1 MNARD
6 IKDLMAILS
15 EATEK
20 QEALYIENEGEITA
34 EIEEMDAEIDTIKEL
49 LTTDGIDS
57 LGAWLRAKED
67 EKKRYK
73 AEKDYVTRKIN
84 ATDRSIDYI
93 KSLINQ
99 VMRETG
105 VDKIKG
111 ELGYSFQ
118 AYTSDTTSVNKPN
131 LFAKYEE
138 RLIDAMAKAGIPPYV
153 TATLNASSSIAR
165 EVGVQEGDE
174 AIFERHLTPT
184 VKFGKPRASKSE

>member
-1 MNARD
+1 MNAKE
-6 IKDLMAILS
+6 IKDLMAMLS
-15 EATEK
+15 EATER
-20 QEALYIENEGEITA
+20 QEALYIENDGEITA
-34 EIEEMDAEIDTIKEL
+34 ETEEMDAEIDAIKEL
-49 LTTDGIDS
+49 LTTEGIDS
-57 LGAWLRAKED
+57 LGSWLRAKED

-84 ATDRSIDYI
+84 ATDKSIDYI
-93 KSLINQ
+93 KTLINQ

-105 VDKIKG
+105 VDKVKG

-118 AYTSDTTSVNKPN
+118 AYTSDTTTVNKPN

-165 EVGVQEGDE
+165 EVGLQEGDE
-174 AIFERHLTPT
+174 DIFERHLTPT

>member
-1 MNARD
+1 MNARE
-6 IKDLMAILS
+6 IKDLMAMLS
-15 EATEK
+15 EATER

-34 EIEEMDAEIDTIKEL
+34 ETEDMDAEIDAIKEL
-49 LTTDGIDS
+49 LTTEGIDS
-57 LGAWLRAKED
+57 LGSWLRAKED

-84 ATDRSIDYI
+84 ATDKSIDYI

-105 VDKIKG
+105 VEKVKG

-118 AYTSDTTSVNKPN
+118 TYTSDTTTVNKPN

-138 RLIDAMAKAGIPPYV
+138 RLIDAMAKAGIPAYV

-165 EVGVQEGDE
+165 EVGLQEGDE

>member
-1 MNARD
+1 MNSRE
-6 IKDLMAILS
+6 IKDLMAMLS
-15 EATEK
+15 EATER
-20 QEALYIENEGEITA
+20 QEALYIENDGEITA
-34 EIEEMDAEIDTIKEL
+34 ETEEMDAEIDAIKEL
-49 LTTDGIDS
+49 LTTEGIDS

-73 AEKDYVTRKIN
+73 AEKDSVTRKIN
-84 ATDRSIDYI
+84 ARDKAIDYI

-111 ELGYSFQ
+111 HLGYSFQ
-118 AYTSDTTSVNKPN
+118 TYTSDTTTVNKPN

-138 RLIDAMAKAGIPPYV
+138 RLIDAMAKAGIPAYV

-165 EVGVQEGDE
+165 EVGLQEGDE

>member
-6 IKDLMAILS
+6 IKDLMAMLS
-15 EATEK
+15 ESTER

-34 EIEEMDAEIDTIKEL
+34 ETEDMDAEIDAIKEL

-84 ATDRSIDYI
+84 ATDKSIDYI
-93 KSLINQ
+93 KNLINQ

-105 VDKIKG
+105 VEKVKG

-118 AYTSDTTSVNKPN
+118 TYTSDTTTVNKPN

-138 RLIDAMAKAGIPPYV
+138 RLNDAMAKAGIPAYV

-165 EVGVQEGDE
+165 EVGLQEGDE

>member
-1 MNARD
+1 MNAKE
-6 IKDLMAILS
+6 IKDLMAMLS
-15 EATEK
+15 EATER
-20 QEALYIENEGEITA
+20 QEALYIENEGEVTA
-34 EIEEMDAEIDTIKEL
+34 ETEEMDAEINAIKEL
-49 LTTDGIDS
+49 LTTEGIDS
-57 LGAWLRAKED
+57 LGSWLRAKED

-84 ATDRSIDYI
+84 ATDKSIDYI

-118 AYTSDTTSVNKPN
+118 AYTSDTTTVNKPN

-138 RLIDAMAKAGIPPYV
+138 RLIDAMAKAGIPAYV

-165 EVGVQEGDE
+165 EVGLQEGDE
-174 AIFERHLTPT
+174 DIFERHLTPT

>member
-1 MNARD
+1 MNARE
-6 IKDLMAILS
+6 IKDLMAMLS
-15 EATEK
+15 DATER

-34 EIEEMDAEIDTIKEL
+34 ETEEMDAEIDAIKEL
-49 LTTDGIDS
+49 LTTEGIDS
-57 LGAWLRAKED
+57 LGSWLRAKED

-84 ATDRSIDYI
+84 ATDKSIDYI

-105 VDKIKG
+105 VEKVKG

-118 AYTSDTTSVNKPN
+118 TYTSETTTVNKPN

-138 RLIDAMAKAGIPPYV
+138 RLIDAMAKAGIPAYV

-165 EVGVQEGDE
+165 EVGLQEGDE

>member
-6 IKDLMAILS
+6 IKDLMAMLS
-15 EATEK
+15 EATER

-34 EIEEMDAEIDTIKEL
+34 ETEEMDAEIDAIKKL
-49 LTTDGIDS
+49 LTTEGIDS
-57 LGAWLRAKED
+57 LGSWLRAKED

-84 ATDRSIDYI
+84 ATDKSIDYI

-105 VDKIKG
+105 VEKVKG

-118 AYTSDTTSVNKPN
+118 TYTSDTTTVNKPN

-138 RLIDAMAKAGIPPYV
+138 RLIDAMAKTGIPPYV

-165 EVGVQEGDE
+165 EVGLQEGDE

>member
-6 IKDLMAILS
+6 IKDLMAMLS
-15 EATEK
+15 EATER

-34 EIEEMDAEIDTIKEL
+34 ETEEMDAEIDAIKEL
-49 LTTDGIDS
+49 LTTEGIDS
-57 LGAWLRAKED
+57 LGSWLRAKED

-73 AEKDYVTRKIN
+73 AEKDYVPRKIN
-84 ATDRSIDYI
+84 ATDKSIDYI

-105 VDKIKG
+105 VEKVKG

-118 AYTSDTTSVNKPN
+118 TYTSDTTTVNKPN

-138 RLIDAMAKAGIPPYV
+138 RLIDAMAKAGIPAYV

-165 EVGVQEGDE
+165 EVGLQEGDE

>member
-1 MNARD
+1 MNARE
-6 IKDLMAILS
+6 IKDLMAMLS
-15 EATEK
+15 EATER

-34 EIEEMDAEIDTIKEL
+34 ETEEMDAEIDAIKEL
-49 LTTDGIDS
+49 LTTEGIDS

-84 ATDRSIDYI
+84 ATDKSIDYI

-105 VDKIKG
+105 VEKVKG

-118 AYTSDTTSVNKPN
+118 TYNSDTTTVNKPN

-138 RLIDAMAKAGIPPYV
+138 RLIDAMAKAGLPAYV

-165 EVGVQEGDE
+165 EVGLQEGDE
-174 AIFERHLTPT
+174 AIFVRHLTPT

>member
-1 MNARD
+1 MNARE
-6 IKDLMAILS
+6 IKDLMAMLS
-15 EATEK
+15 EATER

-34 EIEEMDAEIDTIKEL
+34 ETEDMDAEIDAIKEL

-84 ATDRSIDYI
+84 ATDKSIDYI

-105 VDKIKG
+105 VEKVKG
-111 ELGYSFQ
+111 DLGYSFQ
-118 AYTSDTTSVNKPN
+118 TYTSDTTTVNKPN

-138 RLIDAMAKAGIPPYV
+138 RLIDAMAKAGIPPYI

-165 EVGVQEGDE
+165 EVGLQEGDE

-184 VKFGKPRASKSE
+184 VKFGKPRSSKSE

>member
-1 MNARD
+1 MNARE
-6 IKDLMAILS
+6 IKDLMAMLS
-15 EATEK
+15 EATER
-20 QEALYIENEGEITA
+20 QEALYIENEGEVTS
-34 EIEEMDAEIDTIKEL
+34 ETEEMDAEIDAIKEL

-84 ATDRSIDYI
+84 ATDKSIDYI

-105 VDKIKG
+105 VEKVKG

-118 AYTSDTTSVNKPN
+118 TYTSDTTTVNKPN

-138 RLIDAMAKAGIPPYV
+138 RLIDAMAKAGIPAYV

-165 EVGVQEGDE
+165 EVGLQEGDE
-174 AIFERHLTPT
+174 AIFERHSTPT

>member
-1 MNARD
+1 MNAKE
-6 IKDLMAILS
+6 IKDLMAMLS
-15 EATEK
+15 ETTER
-20 QEALYIENEGEITA
+20 QEALYIESEGEITA
-34 EIEEMDAEIDTIKEL
+34 ETEEMDAEIDAIKEL
-49 LTTDGIDS
+49 LTTEGIDS

-111 ELGYSFQ
+111 EFGYSFQ
-118 AYTSDTTSVNKPN
+118 AYTSDTTTVNKPN
-131 LFAKYEE
+131 LFAKYEQK
-138 RLIDAMAKAGIPPYV
+138 LVDAMAKVGIPPYV

-165 EVGVQEGDE
+165 EVGLQEGDD

>member
-1 MNARD
+1 MNAKE
-6 IKDLMAILS
+6 IKDLMVTLS
-15 EATEK
+15 EVTER

-34 EIEEMDAEIDTIKEL
+34 ETEEMDAEIDAIKEL
-49 LTTDGIDS
+49 LTTEGIDS

-84 ATDRSIDYI
+84 ATDKSIDYI

-105 VDKIKG
+105 VEKVKG

-118 AYTSDTTSVNKPN
+118 TYTSDTTTVNKPN
-131 LFAKYEE
+131 LFAKYEG
-138 RLIDAMAKAGIPPYV
+138 RLIDAMVQAGIPAYI
-153 TATLNASSSIAR
+153 TATLNASSSIAK
-165 EVGVQEGDE
+165 EVGLQEGDE
-174 AIFERHLTPT
+174 DIFERHLTPT

>member
-1 MNARD
+1 MNARE
-6 IKDLMAILS
+6 IKDLMAMLS
-15 EATEK
+15 EATER
-20 QEALYIENEGEITA
+20 QEALYIESEGEITA
-34 EIEEMDAEIDTIKEL
+34 ETEEMDAEIDAIKKL
-49 LTTDGIDS
+49 LTTEGIDS
-57 LGAWLRAKED
+57 LGSWLRAKED

-84 ATDRSIDYI
+84 ATDKSIDYI

-105 VDKIKG
+105 VEKVKG

-118 AYTSDTTSVNKPN
+118 TYTSDATTVNKPN

-138 RLIDAMAKAGIPPYV
+138 RLIDAMAKAGIPAYV
-153 TATLNASSSIAR
+153 TATINASSSIAR
-165 EVGVQEGDE
+165 EVGLQEGDE

>member
-1 MNARD
+1 MNAKE
-6 IKDLMAILS
+6 IKDLMAMLS
-15 EATEK
+15 ETTER
-20 QEALYIENEGEITA
+20 QEALYIESEGEITA
-34 EIEEMDAEIDTIKEL
+34 ETEEMDAEIDAIKEL
-49 LTTDGIDS
+49 LTTEGIDS

-84 ATDRSIDYI
+84 ATDKSIDYI

-105 VDKIKG
+105 VEKVKG

-118 AYTSDTTSVNKPN
+118 AYTSDTTTVNKPN
-131 LFAKYEE
+131 LFAKYEQK
-138 RLIDAMAKAGIPPYV
+138 LVDAMAKAGMPPYV

-165 EVGVQEGDE
+165 EVGLQEGDE
-174 AIFERHLTPT
+174 DIFDRHLTPT

>member
-1 MNARD
+1 MNAKE
-6 IKDLMAILS
+6 IKDLMAMLS
-15 EATEK
+15 EATER
-20 QEALYIENEGEITA
+20 QEALYIENEGEVTA
-34 EIEEMDAEIDTIKEL
+34 ETEEMDAEINAIKEL
-49 LTTDGIDS
+49 LTTEGIDS
-57 LGAWLRAKED
+57 LGSWLRAKED

-84 ATDRSIDYI
+84 ATDKSIDYI

-118 AYTSDTTSVNKPN
+118 AYTSSTTTVNKPN

-138 RLIDAMAKAGIPPYV
+138 RLIDAMAKAGIPAYV

-165 EVGVQEGDE
+165 EVGLQEGDE
-174 AIFERHLTPT
+174 DIFERHLTPT

>member
-1 MNARD
+1 MNARE
-6 IKDLMAILS
+6 IKDLMAMLS
-15 EATEK
+15 EATER
-20 QEALYIENEGEITA
+20 QEALYIENEGEITS
-34 EIEEMDAEIDTIKEL
+34 ETEEMDAEIDAIKEL
-49 LTTDGIDS
+49 LTTGGIDS
-57 LGAWLRAKED
+57 LGAWLRAKEE

-73 AEKDYVTRKIN
+73 AEKAYVTRRIN
-84 ATDRSIDYI
+84 ATDKSIDYI

-105 VDKIKG
+105 VEKVKG

-118 AYTSDTTSVNKPN
+118 TYTSDTTTVNKPN

-138 RLIDAMAKAGIPPYV
+138 RLIDAMAKAGIPAYV

-165 EVGVQEGDE
+165 EVGLQEGDE

>member
-1 MNARD
+1 MNAKE
-6 IKDLMAILS
+6 IKDLMAMLS
-15 EATEK
+15 EATER

-34 EIEEMDAEIDTIKEL
+34 ETEEMDAEIDAIKEL
-49 LTTDGIDS
+49 LTTEGIDS

-67 EKKRYK
+67 ERKRYK
-73 AEKDYVTRKIN
+73 AEKDYITRKIN
-84 ATDRSIDYI
+84 ATDKSIDYI

-111 ELGYSFQ
+111 DLGYSFT
-118 AYTSDTTSVNKPN
+118 ACTSDTTTVNKPN
-131 LFAKYEE
+131 LFAKYDR
-138 RLIDAMAKAGIPPYV
+138 RLVDAMAKAGIPPYV

-165 EVGVQEGDE
+165 EVGLQEGDE
-174 AIFERHLTPT
+174 DIFERHLTPT

>member
-1 MNARD
+1 
-6 IKDLMAILS
+6 MAMLS
-15 EATEK
+15 EATER
-20 QEALYIENEGEITA
+20 QEALYIENEGEITS
-34 EIEEMDAEIDTIKEL
+34 ETEEMDAEIDAIKEL

-67 EKKRYK
+67 EKKRCK

-84 ATDRSIDYI
+84 ATDKSIDYI

-111 ELGYSFQ
+111 DLGYSFQ
-118 AYTSDTTSVNKPN
+118 TYTSDTTTVNKPN

-138 RLIDAMAKAGIPPYV
+138 RLIDAMAKAGIPAYV
-153 TATLNASSSIAR
+153 TATINASSSIAR
-165 EVGVQEGDE
+165 EVGLQEGDE

>member
-1 MNARD
+1 MNARE
-6 IKDLMAILS
+6 IKDLMAMLS
-15 EATEK
+15 EATER

-34 EIEEMDAEIDTIKEL
+34 ETEDMDAEIDAIKEL

-84 ATDRSIDYI
+84 ATDKSIDYI

-105 VDKIKG
+105 VEKVKG

-118 AYTSDTTSVNKPN
+118 TYTSDTTTVNKPN

-165 EVGVQEGDE
+165 EVGLQEGDE
-174 AIFERHLTPT
+174 AIFERHSTPT

>member
-1 MNARD
+1 MNARE
-6 IKDLMAILS
+6 IKDLMAMLS
-15 EATEK
+15 EATER
-20 QEALYIENEGEITA
+20 QEALYIENEGEITS
-34 EIEEMDAEIDTIKEL
+34 ETEEMDAEIDAIKEL
-49 LTTDGIDS
+49 LTTEGIDS
-57 LGAWLRAKED
+57 LGSWLRAKED

-84 ATDRSIDYI
+84 ATDKSIDYI

-105 VDKIKG
+105 VEKVKG

-118 AYTSDTTSVNKPN
+118 PYASDTTTVNKPN

-138 RLIDAMAKAGIPPYV
+138 RLIDAMAKAGIPAYV

-165 EVGVQEGDE
+165 EVGLQEGDE

>member
-1 MNARD
+1 MNARE
-6 IKDLMAILS
+6 IKDLMAMLS
-15 EATEK
+15 ETTER
-20 QEALYIENEGEITA
+20 QEALYIENEGEITS
-34 EIEEMDAEIDTIKEL
+34 ETEEMDAEIDAIKEL
-49 LTTDGIDS
+49 LTTEGIDS

-73 AEKDYVTRKIN
+73 AEKDYVSRKIN

-105 VDKIKG
+105 VDKVKG

-118 AYTSDTTSVNKPN
+118 AYTSDTTTVNKPN
-131 LFAKYEE
+131 LFAKYDQ
-138 RLIDAMAKAGIPPYV
+138 RLVDAMAKAGIPPYV

-165 EVGVQEGDE
+165 EVGLQEGDE
-174 AIFERHLTPT
+174 DIFDRHLTPT
-184 VKFGKPRASKSE
+184 VKFGKPRASKTE

>member
-1 MNARD
+1 MNARE
-6 IKDLMAILS
+6 IKDLMAMLS
-15 EATEK
+15 EATER
-20 QEALYIENEGEITA
+20 QEALYIENEGEITS
-34 EIEEMDAEIDTIKEL
+34 ETEEMDAEIDAIKEL

-84 ATDRSIDYI
+84 ATDKSIDYI

-105 VDKIKG
+105 VEKVKG

-118 AYTSDTTSVNKPN
+118 TYTSDTTTVNKPN

-138 RLIDAMAKAGIPPYV
+138 RLIDAMAKAGIPAYV

-165 EVGVQEGDE
+165 EVGLQEGDE

>member
-6 IKDLMAILS
+6 IKDLMAMLS
-15 EATEK
+15 EATER

-34 EIEEMDAEIDTIKEL
+34 ETEDMDAEIDAIKEL

-84 ATDRSIDYI
+84 ATDKSIDYI

-105 VDKIKG
+105 VEKVKG

-118 AYTSDTTSVNKPN
+118 TYTSDTTTVNKPN

-138 RLIDAMAKAGIPPYV
+138 RLIDAMAKAGIPAYV

-165 EVGVQEGDE
+165 EVGLQEGDE

>member
-1 MNARD
+1 
-6 IKDLMAILS
+6 MAMLS
-15 EATEK
+15 ERTER
-20 QEALYIENEGEITA
+20 QEALYIENDGEITA
-34 EIEEMDAEIDTIKEL
+34 ETEEMEAEIDAIKEL
-49 LTTDGIDS
+49 LTTEGIDS

-84 ATDRSIDYI
+84 ATDKSIDYI

-99 VMRETG
+99 VMREIG
-105 VDKIKG
+105 VDKVKG
-111 ELGYSFQ
+111 ELGYSFL
-118 AYTSDTTSVNKPN
+118 AYTSDTTTVNKPN

-138 RLIDAMAKAGIPPYV
+138 RFIDAMAKAGIPPYI

-165 EVGVQEGDE
+165 EVGLQEGDE
-174 AIFERHLTPT
+174 DIFERHLTPT

>member
-1 MNARD
+1 MNARE
-6 IKDLMAILS
+6 IKDLMAMLS
-15 EATEK
+15 EATER
-20 QEALYIENEGEITA
+20 QEALYIENEGEITS
-34 EIEEMDAEIDTIKEL
+34 ETEEMDAEIDAIKEL
-49 LTTDGIDS
+49 LTTEGIDS
-57 LGAWLRAKED
+57 LGSWLRAKED

-84 ATDRSIDYI
+84 ATDKSIDYI

-105 VDKIKG
+105 VEKVKG

-118 AYTSDTTSVNKPN
+118 TYTSDTTTVNKPN

-138 RLIDAMAKAGIPPYV
+138 KLIDALAMAGIPPYV
-153 TATLNASSSIAR
+153 TAALHASSSIAR
-165 EVGVQEGDE
+165 EVGLQERDE

>member
-6 IKDLMAILS
+6 IKDLMAMLS
-15 EATEK
+15 EATER

-34 EIEEMDAEIDTIKEL
+34 ETEEMDAEIDAIKEL

-84 ATDRSIDYI
+84 ATDKSIDYI

-105 VDKIKG
+105 VEKIKG
-111 ELGYSFQ
+111 DLGYSFQ
-118 AYTSDTTSVNKPN
+118 TYTSDTTTVNKPN
-131 LFAKYEE
+131 LFVKYEE
-138 RLIDAMAKAGIPPYV
+138 RLIDAMAKAGIPPYF
-153 TATLNASSSIAR
+153 TSILNASSSIAR
-165 EVGVQEGDE
+165 EVGLQEGDE

>member
-1 MNARD
+1 MNAKE
-6 IKDLMAILS
+6 IKDLMAMLS
-15 EATEK
+15 ETTER
-20 QEALYIENEGEITA
+20 QEALYIESEGEITA
-34 EIEEMDAEIDTIKEL
+34 ETEEMDAEIDAIKEL
-49 LTTDGIDS
+49 LTTEGIDS

-84 ATDRSIDYI
+84 AADKSIDYI

-105 VDKIKG
+105 VEKVKG

-118 AYTSDTTSVNKPN
+118 AYISDTTTVNKHN
-131 LFAKYEE
+131 LFAKYEQK
-138 RLIDAMAKAGIPPYV
+138 LVDAMAKAGMPPYV

-165 EVGVQEGDE
+165 EVGLQEGDE

>member
-1 MNARD
+1 MNAKE
-6 IKDLMAILS
+6 IKDLMAMLS
-15 EATEK
+15 ETTER
-20 QEALYIENEGEITA
+20 QEALYIESEGEITA
-34 EIEEMDAEIDTIKEL
+34 ETEEMDAEIDAIKEL
-49 LTTDGIDS
+49 LTTEGIDS

-84 ATDRSIDYI
+84 AADKSIDYI

-105 VDKIKG
+105 VEKVKG

-118 AYTSDTTSVNKPN
+118 AYISDTTTVNKPN
-131 LFAKYEE
+131 LFAKYEQK
-138 RLIDAMAKAGIPPYV
+138 LVDAMAKAGMPPYV

-165 EVGVQEGDE
+165 EVGLQEGDE
-174 AIFERHLTPT
+174 DIFERHLTPT
-184 VKFGKPRASKSE
+184 VKFGKPRASKTE

>member
-6 IKDLMAILS
+6 IKDLMAMLS
-15 EATEK
+15 EATER

-34 EIEEMDAEIDTIKEL
+34 ETEEMDAEIDAIKKL
-49 LTTDGIDS
+49 LTTEGIDS
-57 LGAWLRAKED
+57 LGSWLRAKED

-84 ATDRSIDYI
+84 ATDKSIDYI
-93 KSLINQ
+93 KSMINQ

-105 VDKIKG
+105 VEKVKG

-118 AYTSDTTSVNKPN
+118 TYTSDTTTVNKPN

-138 RLIDAMAKAGIPPYV
+138 RLIDAMAKAGIPQYV

-165 EVGVQEGDE
+165 EVGLQEGDE

>member
-1 MNARD
+1 MNARE
-6 IKDLMAILS
+6 IKDLMAMLS
-15 EATEK
+15 EATER

-34 EIEEMDAEIDTIKEL
+34 ETEEMDAEIGAIKEL
-49 LTTDGIDS
+49 LTTEGIDS
-57 LGAWLRAKED
+57 LGAWLRSKED

-84 ATDRSIDYI
+84 ATDKSIDYI

-105 VDKIKG
+105 VEKVKG

-118 AYTSDTTSVNKPN
+118 TYNSDTTTVNKPN

-138 RLIDAMAKAGIPPYV
+138 RLIDAMAKAGIPAYV

-165 EVGVQEGDE
+165 EVGLQEGDE
-174 AIFERHLTPT
+174 GIFERHLTPT

>member
-1 MNARD
+1 MNARE
-6 IKDLMAILS
+6 IKDLMAMLS
-15 EATEK
+15 EATER

-34 EIEEMDAEIDTIKEL
+34 ETEEMDAEIDAIKEL
-49 LTTDGIDS
+49 LTTEGIDS

-84 ATDRSIDYI
+84 ATDKSIDYI

-105 VDKIKG
+105 VEKVKG
-111 ELGYSFQ
+111 ELGYSFM
-118 AYTSDTTSVNKPN
+118 AYTSDTTTVNKPN

-138 RLIDAMAKAGIPPYV
+138 RLIDAMAKAGIPAYV

-165 EVGVQEGDE
+165 EVGLQEGDE

>member
-1 MNARD
+1 MNARE
-6 IKDLMAILS
+6 IKDLMAMLS
-15 EATEK
+15 EATER

-34 EIEEMDAEIDTIKEL
+34 ETEDMDAEIDAIKEL
-49 LTTDGIDS
+49 LTTEGIDS
-57 LGAWLRAKED
+57 LGSWLRAKED

-84 ATDRSIDYI
+84 ATDKSIDFI

-105 VDKIKG
+105 VEKVKG

-118 AYTSDTTSVNKPN
+118 TYTSDTTTVNKPN

-138 RLIDAMAKAGIPPYV
+138 RLIDAMAKAGIPAYV

-165 EVGVQEGDE
+165 EVGLQEGDE

>member
-6 IKDLMAILS
+6 IKDLMAMLS
-15 EATEK
+15 EATER

-34 EIEEMDAEIDTIKEL
+34 ETEEMDAEIDAIKKL
-49 LTTDGIDS
+49 LTTEGIDS
-57 LGAWLRAKED
+57 LGSWLRAKED

-84 ATDRSIDYI
+84 ATDKSIDYI

-105 VDKIKG
+105 VEKVKG

-118 AYTSDTTSVNKPN
+118 TYTSDTTTVNKPN

-153 TATLNASSSIAR
+153 TATLNASYSIAR
-165 EVGVQEGDE
+165 EVGLQEGDE

>member
-6 IKDLMAILS
+6 IKDLMAMLS
-15 EATEK
+15 EATER

-34 EIEEMDAEIDTIKEL
+34 ETEEMDAEIDAIKKL
-49 LTTDGIDS
+49 LTTEGIDS
-57 LGAWLRAKED
+57 LGSWLRAKED

-84 ATDRSIDYI
+84 ATDKSIDYI

-105 VDKIKG
+105 VEKVKG

-118 AYTSDTTSVNKPN
+118 TYTSDTTTVNKPN

-138 RLIDAMAKAGIPPYV
+138 RLIDAMAKAGIPAYV

-165 EVGVQEGDE
+165 EVGLQEGDE
-174 AIFERHLTPT
+174 SIFERHLTPT

>member
-1 MNARD
+1 
-6 IKDLMAILS
+6 MAMLS

-20 QEALYIENEGEITA
+20 QEALYIENEGEITSEA
-34 EIEEMDAEIDTIKEL
+34 EEMDAEIDAIKEL
-49 LTTDGIDS
+49 LTTEGIDS
-57 LGAWLRAKED
+57 LGSWLRAKED

-84 ATDRSIDYI
+84 ATDKSIDYI

-105 VDKIKG
+105 VEKVKG
-111 ELGYSFQ
+111 DLGYSFQ
-118 AYTSDTTSVNKPN
+118 IYTSDTTTVNKPN

-138 RLIDAMAKAGIPPYV
+138 KLIDAMAKAGIPAYV

-165 EVGVQEGDE
+165 EVGLQEGDE

-184 VKFGKPRASKSE
+184 VKFGKPRSSKSE

>member
-1 MNARD
+1 MNARE
-6 IKDLMAILS
+6 IKDLMAMLS
-15 EATEK
+15 DATER
-20 QEALYIENEGEITA
+20 QEALYIENEGDITA
-34 EIEEMDAEIDTIKEL
+34 ETEEMDAEIDAIKEL
-49 LTTDGIDS
+49 LTTEGIDS
-57 LGAWLRAKED
+57 LGSWLRAKED

-84 ATDRSIDYI
+84 ATDKSIDYI

-118 AYTSDTTSVNKPN
+118 TYTSDTTTVNKPN

-138 RLIDAMAKAGIPPYV
+138 RLIDAMAKAGIPAYI

-165 EVGVQEGDE
+165 ELGLKEGDE
-174 AIFERHLTPT
+174 DIFERHLTPT

>member
-6 IKDLMAILS
+6 IKDLMAMLS
-15 EATEK
+15 EATER

-34 EIEEMDAEIDTIKEL
+34 ETEEMDAEIDAIKKL
-49 LTTDGIDS
+49 LTTEGIDS
-57 LGAWLRAKED
+57 LGSWLRAKED

-84 ATDRSIDYI
+84 ATDKSIDYI

-105 VDKIKG
+105 VEKVKG

-118 AYTSDTTSVNKPN
+118 TYTSDTTTVNKPN

-153 TATLNASSSIAR
+153 TAALNASSSIAR
-165 EVGVQEGDE
+165 EVGLQEGDE

-184 VKFGKPRASKSE
+184 VKFGKPRASKAE